1 MSDILKIISDVFK
14 KLSDFS
20 GAFLGVYTLKK
31 GKFSSASTDDALQTT
46 NAPMKV

>member
-31 GKFSSASTDDALQTT
+31 GEIFFGIYGWCAA
-46 NAPMKV
+46 NN